1 MRTLKLGNASIL
13 PTSVSFSMQ
22 NPSQQLLTDK
32 AAIVSGEDV
41 VTREY
46 EVQEQAL
53 DAFIANQLAAGGID
67 GQAGTLVQ
75 IQGSSSG
82 IGDVYNLTVTISSL
96 SVPAPVP
103 YFTIAD
109 GFIFVRHNQ
118 Q

>member
-1 MRTLKLGNASIL
+1 MRTLNLGNASIL

-22 NPSQQLLTDK
+22 NPPQQELTDT

-53 DAFIANQLAAGGID
+53 ESFIENQLAAGGIT
-67 GQAGTLVQ
+67 GQSGTLVQ

-82 IGDVYNLTVTISSL
+82 AGNVYNVTVTISSIAL
-96 SVPAPVP
+96 PAPIP
-103 YFTIAD
+103 YFSVAD
-109 GFIFVRHNQ
+109 GFIFTRPNPQ
-118 Q
+118 